1 MIADVLTARA
11 RRAAAQRRYRVSA
24 KGRIA
29 DVRYAHSLRGK
40 SRYIRYRATERGHLL
55 RRLNDTRPDVLLKKR
70 LYQQSYQ
77 EAQC

>member
-1 MIADVLTARA
+1 MDISTARA

-24 KGRIA
+24 KGRITNA
-29 DVRYAHSLRGK
+29 RYAHSLRGK

-70 LYQQSYQ
+70 LYMQAYE
-77 EAQC
+77 EAHCLL